1 MCVKSDD
8 GLQTWDMNIHEIKPK
23 EYQSFNLSERLKLRN
38 LAKKKVKKNKIDLWE
53 ISKQV

>member
-1 MCVKSDD
+1 
-8 GLQTWDMNIHEIKPK
+8 MNIHEIKPK
-23 EYQSFNLSERLKLRN
+23 EYQSLSLSERLKLRN